1 MRPARVLAGV
11 LARVLRL
18 RLHPS
23 LARLH
28 AHEPGVLACV
38 LAPLVDNVAV
48 WVCCR

>member
-1 MRPARVLAGV
+1 MGPARVLAVV

-23 LARLH
+23 VTRVLAR
-28 AHEPGVLACV
+28 EPGVLACV
-38 LAPLVDNVAV
+38 LALLVDDVAV